1 MTTLDPRGALQRS
14 LLVWGGAAAL
24 AAGPILA
31 MGLVSEPNE
40 LVFIGAI
47 VACIGVGY
55 EIATRL
61 PARLAYAA
69 GLALAV
75 LTALAIVF
83 ANGAVG
89 IIGSEDNPEN
99 RVFFAPIA
107 VAVLAALAARLRAR
121 GLALAMAATAVAQ
134 IGVFVF
140 AWVAGYGFT
149 GPISLFFTA
158 MWLIAGGL
166 FRRAAAAR
174 GAAGG

>member
-69 GLALAV
+69 GLATGYWHSTTDISDNWGIDKRWRPAMEESRREQLFAAWNKAV
-75 LTALAIVF
+75 SRSLDW
-83 ANGAVG
+83 AV
-89 IIGSEDNPEN
+89 
-99 RVFFAPIA
+99 
-107 VAVLAALAARLRAR
+107 
-121 GLALAMAATAVAQ
+121 
-134 IGVFVF
+134 
-140 AWVAGYGFT
+140 
-149 GPISLFFTA
+149 
-158 MWLIAGGL
+158 
-166 FRRAAAAR
+166 
-174 GAAGG
+174 